1 MNQVSP
7 KWRGERVLS
16 YLNAI
21 EYEIERKKTISH
33 KKTLARNSQNS
44 FERFRLNQI
53 RQMNVIAQK

>member
-1 MNQVSP
+1 MSP

-44 FERFRLNQI
+44 SERFRLNQI